1 MFRVKT
7 MPLGAGGAMPSPGA
21 GPDQGGCPN
30 GVRAS
35 QYWTSFP
42 GVLPADERP
51 PFRTPGGNRM
61 GLQYTV
67 SSEQEMLLVS
77 ASGDVRRGDMDDLR
91 ARLLADVR
99 IVPGTRML
107 FDTRGAISHLSFSD
121 LKDIANRLKGI

>member
-1 MFRVKT
+1 
-7 MPLGAGGAMPSPGA
+7 
-21 GPDQGGCPN
+21 
-30 GVRAS
+30 
-35 QYWTSFP
+35 
-42 GVLPADERP
+42 
-51 PFRTPGGNRM
+51 M

-121 LKDIANRLKGI
+121 LKDIANRLKGIFDRGVTTVAVVAESHLIYSLATTFGVFARYQPVEVKPFRKIEDARAWLESKMESAPAA